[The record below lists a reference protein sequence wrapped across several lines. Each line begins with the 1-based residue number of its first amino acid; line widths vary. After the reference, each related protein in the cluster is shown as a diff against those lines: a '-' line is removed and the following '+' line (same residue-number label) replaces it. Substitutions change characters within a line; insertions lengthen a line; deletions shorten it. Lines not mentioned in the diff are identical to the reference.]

1 MQLLMNGV
9 IYQVFGKMKIED
21 DFDWLL
27 KNVISRM
34 QISGKILNACY
45 ENIIPIMTVCQPLF
59 LCHKKRRNK
68 NKDKW
73 KSESIS
79 GLYL

>member
-1 MQLLMNGV
+1 MNAV

-34 QISGKILNACY
+34 QISGKIL
-45 ENIIPIMTVCQPLF
+45 
-59 LCHKKRRNK
+59 KRLL
-68 NKDKW
+68 W
-73 KSESIS
+73 KHNSYYDRLPAFVSVS
-79 GLYL
+79 